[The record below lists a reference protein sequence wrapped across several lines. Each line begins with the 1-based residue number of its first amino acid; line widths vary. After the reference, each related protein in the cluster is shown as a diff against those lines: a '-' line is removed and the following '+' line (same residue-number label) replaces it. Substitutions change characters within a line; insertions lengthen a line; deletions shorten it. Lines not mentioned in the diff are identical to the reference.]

1 MQKSRH
7 TTMNRQTNDT
17 ATLLYRKRPEPCR
30 VVSLA
35 TLRRTKGPVPK
46 PASTTLVSYSGVVS
60 EADSW
65 GPMPRIAA
73 QINVSPSSWAGLRE
87 RLHAS
92 YVIQTAVA

>member
-1 MQKSRH
+1 
-7 TTMNRQTNDT
+7 MNRQTNDT
-17 ATLLYRKRPEPCR
+17 ATLLSRKRPEPCR

-35 TLRRTKGPVPK
+35 TLQRTKGPAPQ

-65 GPMPRIAA
+65 SPMPRIAA

-92 YVIQTAVA
+92 HANPTVVA